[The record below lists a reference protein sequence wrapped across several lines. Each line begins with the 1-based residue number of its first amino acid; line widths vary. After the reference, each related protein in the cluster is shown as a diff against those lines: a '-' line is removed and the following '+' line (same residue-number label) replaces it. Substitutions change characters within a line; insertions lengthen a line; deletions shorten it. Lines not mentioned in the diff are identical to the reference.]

1 MKKKNYASLNATLVR
16 NLRKKIEELKES
28 EARFRLLFE
37 MARDGII
44 AADAKTR
51 KFVFVNPAICR
62 MTGYGEKELLSMGV
76 NNIHPKKDLPYVMN
90 QFTMQ
95 LQGKITLVKDMP
107 VLRKDKTVFY
117 CDVNSYPLTLGGR
130 ELLIGLFRDVTE
142 RRLAEEALRQ
152 SESKYRTLLE
162 NLPQKIFFKD
172 RNSVYISCNNNYV
185 RDLKIKANEI
195 AGRTDYEFYPRK
207 LAEKYR
213 ADDRRIMRLG
223 KTAEIEEQYIKNG
236 QKVLVHTVKTP
247 VRNEKGVVIGILGIF
262 WDVTGRKNEEKEP
275 KKKNSK

>member
-1 MKKKNYASLNATLVR
+1 MTRMKKYSELNATLIR
-16 NLRKKIEELKES
+16 NLKRKIEELRES
-28 EARFRLLFE
+28 ETRFKLLFE
-37 MARDGII
+37 MARDGIL
-44 AADAKTR
+44 ATDAKTR
-51 KFVFVNPAICR
+51 KFVFANPAICE
-62 MTGYGEKELLSMGV
+62 MTGYGEKELLSMGI

-95 LQGKITLVKDMP
+95 LQGKITVVKDMP

-117 CDVNSYPLTLGGR
+117 CDINSYPLTLGGR

-142 RRLAEEALRQ
+142 RRQAEEALRQ

-213 ADDRRIMRLG
+213 ADDRRVMRAG
-223 KTAEIEEQYIKNG
+223 KTKDIDEEYIKDG
-236 QKVLVHTVKTP
+236 KKMFVHTVKTP
-247 VRNEKGVVIGILGIF
+247 VKDEKGRIIGILGIF
-262 WDVTGRKNEEKEP
+262 WDITARKKTGE
-275 KKKNSK
+275 S